1 MTQDI
6 INVFKLFKNMIN
18 NEHIKDQELYI
29 SKRDMKIM
37 RSFFNHYNSGK
48 HKIKYPQFFCAVYN
62 MSIQQRAEPLKI
74 AEIIAKTI
82 NNI

>member
-18 NEHIKDQELYI
+18 DERINDQELYI

-48 HKIKYPQFFCAVYN
+48 HKIKYSQFFYTVCN
-62 MSIQQRAEPLKI
+62 MSIYQRVEPLKM